1 MRVFQIYLLRGG
13 EILSNIDVKQYEFNE
28 LSRKSDIKS
37 AIESMLFVS
46 GEPLALRELS
56 NNLELKE
63 KNVEEILSEMA
74 NEYED
79 KSRGIRL
86 ISINGAYQ
94 LVTKSENSDFVQ
106 KLLKK
111 NKKHSLSQA
120 SIESLAIIAYKQ
132 PITRIDI
139 DEIRGVKS
147 ESAIARLIERG
158 LIKDIGRLE
167 VPGRPI
173 LYGTTDEFLRQFGLK
188 TIKELPSLDLYSDE
202 ETQSSIDLLN
212 KAIEDMEPEVDDF
225 ENNDN
230 ENNIEEDVAE
240 EMNEA
245 AIDEDK

>member
-1 MRVFQIYLLRGG
+1 M
-13 EILSNIDVKQYEFNE
+13 SNIDVKQYEFNE

-46 GEPLALRELS
+46 GEPLALMELS

-230 ENNIEEDVAE
+230 ENNIEEEVAE

>member
-1 MRVFQIYLLRGG
+1 M
-13 EILSNIDVKQYEFNE
+13 SNIDVKQYEFNE

-120 SIESLAIIAYKQ
+120 SIESLAIIASKQ

-230 ENNIEEDVAE
+230 ENNIEEEVAE

>member
-132 PITRIDI
+132 PVTKMEI
-139 DEIRGVKS
+139 EHIRGVKS
-147 ESAIARLIERG
+147 DHAVNKLVEYNLVCEA
-158 LIKDIGRLE
+158 GRLDA
-167 VPGRPI
+167 PGKPI
-173 LYGTTDEFLRQFGLK
+173 QFATTEEFLRNF
-188 TIKELPSLDLYSDE
+188 
-202 ETQSSIDLLN
+202 
-212 KAIEDMEPEVDDF
+212 
-225 ENNDN
+225 
-230 ENNIEEDVAE
+230 
-240 EMNEA
+240 
-245 AIDEDK
+245 